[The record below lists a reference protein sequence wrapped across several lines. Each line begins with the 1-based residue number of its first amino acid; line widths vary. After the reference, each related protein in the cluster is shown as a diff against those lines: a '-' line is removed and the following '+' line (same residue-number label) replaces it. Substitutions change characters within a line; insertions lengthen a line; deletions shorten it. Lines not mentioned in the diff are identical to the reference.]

1 MIPLLVM
8 LVSSTS
14 AAAGA
19 LAAASVDRTQAG
31 ALLGLLLGPL
41 GVFIVATG
49 ALTPQS
55 VLDQRAA
62 ALRQAR
68 LDAEA
73 AARAPRVIR

>member
-19 LAAASVDRTQAG
+19 LAATSIDRMQAG
-31 ALLGLLLGPL
+31 AMLGLLLGPL
-41 GVFIVATG
+41 GVLFVAAG
-49 ALTPQS
+49 ALTPQN
-55 VLDQRAA
+55 VLDARAA
-62 ALRQAR
+62 AKRQAR